1 MSASMRFA
9 VFLAIALAVWLVQ
22 HIYVGWRLWP
32 LPAIASAVGHRAMV
46 AVLVAGFL
54 SYPLGRILYAAG
66 WHAAGRALEYAGAVW
81 MGTLFLLFASL
92 LFVDVVTLGGFVLRP
107 WVGALRTAAV
117 ALSVVAAAAG
127 LISARLGPR
136 VVRLEVPMATLPQA
150 ADGLTIAHLSD
161 VHLGTIL
168 GPSFLERL
176 IGRTRALE
184 PDLVVIT
191 GDLVDGDAGVVE
203 EMVPQMREL
212 RAPKGVFAV
221 LGNHEFYAGR
231 DRSRALLEGAGFSVL
246 DNASEELVPGLFL
259 AGVPDAR
266 GSAQTGPAEADLEAA
281 LAGVG
286 EDAAVVLLQH
296 APEAEARAAAAGVG
310 LMLNGHTHGGQLW
323 PFHYFVQRVYPH
335 LAGVYRVNGMTQV
348 VSRGSGQWGPPMR
361 FLAPSEIYLITLRS
375 GRPASPPASAPDAER
390 Q

>member
-22 HIYVGWRLWP
+22 HTYVGWRLWP

-212 RAPKGVFAV
+212 RAPRGVFAV

-323 PFHYFVQRVYPH
+323 PFHYLVQRVYPH

>member
-1 MSASMRFA
+1 MRFA

-22 HIYVGWRLWP
+22 HTYVGWRLWP

-66 WHAAGRALEYAGAVW
+66 WHGTGRALEYAGAVW

-117 ALSVVAAAAG
+117 ALSVVAAAIG

-184 PDLVVIT
+184 PDLVGSIAAR
-191 GDLVDGDAGVVE
+191 DLQLVTSGEIPFDATWLTST
-203 EMVPQMREL
+203 P
-212 RAPKGVFAV
+212 
-221 LGNHEFYAGR
+221 
-231 DRSRALLEGAGFSVL
+231 LL
-246 DNASEELVPGLFL
+246 
-259 AGVPDAR
+259 
-266 GSAQTGPAEADLEAA
+266 DLPVAAAA
-281 LAGVG
+281 LADDLRAGRREWSLLVDVDG
-286 EDAAVVLLQH
+286 TVDRLISAVD
-296 APEAEARAAAAGVG
+296 
-310 LMLNGHTHGGQLW
+310 
-323 PFHYFVQRVYPH
+323 
-335 LAGVYRVNGMTQV
+335 QV
-348 VSRGSGQWGPPMR
+348 RGR
-361 FLAPSEIYLITLRS
+361 
-375 GRPASPPASAPDAER
+375 
-390 Q
+390 

>member
-1 MSASMRFA
+1 MRFA

>member
-1 MSASMRFA
+1 MRFA

-212 RAPKGVFAV
+212 RAPRGVFAV